1 MILNLYN
8 AKLNFFQDKYILND
22 KANCLDFLFF
32 VHIGSE
38 QFLLTIKNIP
48 RYIILRA
55 VIQRVKRSSV
65 TVNGDII
72 GKIGSGLLVL
82 LGVSQEDEI
91 KDAHYLVEKI
101 PNLRIFEDE
110 NAKMN
115 RSLLETGGEMLVV
128 SQFTLLGDC
137 RKGRRPSF
145 TNAAG
150 PNKAK
155 ELYNYFVSQVKLK
168 GVKVKTGQF
177 RAVMSVSLINDGPV
191 TLIVESQ

>member
-32 VHIGSE
+32 VYIGSE

-155 ELYNYFVSQVKLK
+155 ELYNYFVSQVKLR